1 MEIGFFRDLVIII
14 SGVVF
19 TVALVVIISVVLG
32 LNKRIRE
39 VAETTRDVMDKLQAS
54 AEDLQ
59 LITSYARQE
68 VALPLAQLAGFI
80 QGLGQSLQSFTQM
93 FRRF

>member
-19 TVALVVIISVVLG
+19 VGALVVMLSVVLN
-32 LNKRIRE
+32 LNKRVKE
-39 VAETTRDVMDKLQAS
+39 VAETTKDVMDKLQAS

>member
-1 MEIGFFRDLVIII
+1 MEIGFFRDLVIIVL
-14 SGVVF
+14 GVVF
-19 TVALVVIISVVLG
+19 TVTLVVILTVVLS
-32 LNKRIRE
+32 LNRRIRE
-39 VAETTRDVMDKLQAS
+39 VTVTTRDVMDKLQSS